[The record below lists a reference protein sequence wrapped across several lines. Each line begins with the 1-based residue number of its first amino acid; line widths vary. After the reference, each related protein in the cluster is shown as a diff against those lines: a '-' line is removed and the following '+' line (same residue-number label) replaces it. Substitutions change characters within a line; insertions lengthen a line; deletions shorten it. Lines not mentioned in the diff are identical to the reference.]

1 MQAPLEFGF
10 QQLATELLRSLADA
24 VADRPGETEAQRFAR
39 HQTAIFSTMAFLPRD
54 ALETMVAG
62 QCVMFDHLLRDAV
75 RDLLRNDADP
85 SKRRIR
91 SQVTALGRLFLK
103 NLDQFRQL
111 RARPEQQPAASPPD
125 PAKFDGTQ
133 PAEAVT
139 TDVAALDAPASA
151 ASQPQAGKADLLRQH
166 GFQNRR
172 MRRASQFKKPG
183 SKAPSSQSAQTTA
196 TASGSGP
203 AEGR

>member
-1 MQAPLEFGF
+1 
-10 QQLATELLRSLADA
+10 
-24 VADRPGETEAQRFAR
+24 
-39 HQTAIFSTMAFLPRD
+39 MAFLPRD

-62 QCVMFDHLLRDAV
+62 QCVMFDDLLRDAV
-75 RDLLRNDADP
+75 RDLLRNDADL

-125 PAKFDGTQ
+125 PAKSDGPQ

-139 TDVAALDAPASA
+139 TDVAAIDAPASA
-151 ASQPQAGKADLLRQH
+151 ASQPQAGKADLLRQR

-172 MRRASQFKKPG
+172 MRRAPQFKKPG
-183 SKAPSSQSAQTTA
+183 SKVPQSAQMA
-196 TASGSGP
+196 AAASGSGP